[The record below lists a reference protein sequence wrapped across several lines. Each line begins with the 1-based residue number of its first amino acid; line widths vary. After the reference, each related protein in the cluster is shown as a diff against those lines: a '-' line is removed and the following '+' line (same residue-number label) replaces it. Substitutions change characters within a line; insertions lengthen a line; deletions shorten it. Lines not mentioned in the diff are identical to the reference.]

1 MVARQ
6 DSGTSR
12 SHTISMMRSSG
23 AECWTTAGLLLGED
37 ATVDRI
43 VEEEVDLRSG
53 DVGVERDG
61 RAAPRWCGAS
71 LLQGPAA
78 SLSCPPGWLWS
89 RRIRCN
95 AALLSN
101 GPRRHSA
108 SQWRRGACRGDEQ
121 CVGLGVWSSLDLPR
135 TGRGDSQRRCT
146 VAQGSRRSSAS
157 QRR

>member
-78 SLSCPPGWLWS
+78 SLSCPLGWLRL
-89 RRIRCN
+89 RRICCN
-95 AALLSN
+95 AAPLSN
-101 GPRRHSA
+101 GPRRRSA
-108 SQWRRGACRGDEQ
+108 SQWR
-121 CVGLGVWSSLDLPR
+121 
-135 TGRGDSQRRCT
+135 
-146 VAQGSRRSSAS
+146 
-157 QRR
+157 